1 MSQVWIDIIGWLSA
15 SALLITLV
23 AQIVTQWRDRTSK
36 GVSPWLFIGQLSA
49 SLGFIIYSVLV
60 NNTIFIVTNALIAGV
75 ALFGQYTYYRN
86 RRTKQS

>member
-1 MSQVWIDIIGWLSA
+1 MEVWSNIIGWLSA

-36 GVSPWLFIGQLSA
+36 GVSRWLFIGQVTA
-49 SLGFIIYSVLV
+49 SVGFIIYSVLV
-60 NNTIFIVTNALIAGV
+60 NNTIFIVTNCLIAGV

-86 RRTKQS
+86 RRATKS